1 MNKVEY
7 RLYKT
12 DKNSYIPL
20 LIETVY
26 LDGSPYF
33 IYTRLSFI
41 WKKKT
46 LTRGIVRYLL
56 GLDQDSKTGGI
67 NYNFIISRCAYE
79 SDYYFFEWLFNKQGF
94 SGINLIRREEIYI

>member
-1 MNKVEY
+1 MNKIEY

-12 DKNSYIPL
+12 DKNSYVPL
-20 LIETVY
+20 LIESVY

-41 WKKKT
+41 WKKP
-46 LTRGIVRYLL
+46 LTREIVRYLL

-67 NYNFIISRCAYE
+67 NYNFIISRCAYK
-79 SDYYFFEWLFNKQGF
+79 SDCYFFEWLFEQGF
-94 SGINLIRREEIYI
+94 SEINLIRREDIYI